1 MQNMMN
7 VLNSFFQGI
16 PNVIVALL
24 LLVIAFLVA
33 WIAKKIVIKFMN
45 LVKIEKLFK
54 KVKLEEENTKAKEFI
69 AKLVYLIVFVLSLP
83 GILGK
88 LGLTG
93 ISEPIMSMMNI
104 FLTFLPNI
112 IACILIL
119 IIGLFI
125 AKIVKELLIPV
136 LNKLNLDNY
145 LSRLGFEMKGEKSI
159 AEVLSTIIY
168 VLILIPV
175 VISALNTLNISAISE
190 PAINMLHTIF
200 NFIPNLAIGIV
211 ILFVGRFIANL
222 VFAFLENVLE
232 SIGVD
237 TFTKKVFETTGTKDN
252 EKFSLAKTIA
262 YIVKYVI
269 LIFFLVQALNV
280 LKLDLLTNIG
290 SAIIAYMPYALST
303 IIILG
308 LAILLGNYIEKI
320 ILKKFPSNK
329 ASALLAKVVIITIGI
344 FISLYQ
350 LGIAMQMV
358 NAAFIIIL
366 GALAVAF
373 TISFGFGGREF
384 ASHMLQR
391 LEDKIDKK

>member
-69 AKLVYLIVFVLSLP
+69 AKLVYLIVFVLFLP

-373 TISFGFGGREF
+373 AISFGFGGREF

>member
-1 MQNMMN
+1 
-7 VLNSFFQGI
+7 
-16 PNVIVALL
+16 
-24 LLVIAFLVA
+24 
-33 WIAKKIVIKFMN
+33 
-45 LVKIEKLFK
+45 
-54 KVKLEEENTKAKEFI
+54 
-69 AKLVYLIVFVLSLP
+69 
-83 GILGK
+83 
-88 LGLTG
+88 
-93 ISEPIMSMMNI
+93 
-104 FLTFLPNI
+104 
-112 IACILIL
+112 
-119 IIGLFI
+119 
-125 AKIVKELLIPV
+125 
-136 LNKLNLDNY
+136 
-145 LSRLGFEMKGEKSI
+145 
-159 AEVLSTIIY
+159 
-168 VLILIPV
+168 
-175 VISALNTLNISAISE
+175 
-190 PAINMLHTIF
+190 MLHTIF

-373 TISFGFGGREF
+373 AISFGFGGREF